1 MKRKIRSSHKIM
13 LRNIAL
19 FNVCFEPHHKF
30 LQKSVLGKFISSIY
44 AFISPLTIFDVMVR
58 IMRRKIHSQHCIA
71 AKFISSIC
79 VYIVLVIVWSGLEPQ
94 VCTSHC
100 QWEGTVGK
108 SPIVKQF
115 TRTVKT
121 STKPTGFDLIKKS
134 KLDAKVTS
142 FFNLL

>member
-1 MKRKIRSSHKIM
+1 M
-13 LRNIAL
+13 
-19 FNVCFEPHHKF
+19 
-30 LQKSVLGKFISSIY
+30 
-44 AFISPLTIFDVMVR
+44 
-58 IMRRKIHSQHCIA
+58 
-71 AKFISSIC
+71 ISSIC

-142 FFNLL
+142 IIWIFYRFLPRKSLKQRKTYFLSKSKQNACLGIIFYHHWICFFYIITELACFISPLNLRTFECKISRLQNMWV